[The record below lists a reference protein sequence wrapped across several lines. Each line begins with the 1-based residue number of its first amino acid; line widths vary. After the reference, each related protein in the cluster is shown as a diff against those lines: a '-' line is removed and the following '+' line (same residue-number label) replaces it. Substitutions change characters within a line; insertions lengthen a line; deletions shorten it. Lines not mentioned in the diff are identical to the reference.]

1 MNIREREPGEL
12 NQLRQRIRKEKDADR
27 RDRLR
32 AVVLAI
38 EGEEA
43 PMIARLLGRSRR
55 QIQDWAY
62 AYRDGG
68 IDAIHPPKSPGKRP
82 RVRGEIAEKLKTR
95 LNAGPTPE
103 DNVCTLRGKD
113 VQRILREEMG
123 VKLSLNAAYATLHRL
138 GYSCLSPRPRHEKQD
153 LAAQQ
158 KFKEESAPLLSTPSP
173 MRLRLAAGSAGSSL
187 WTKRGSGSRGR

>member
-1 MNIREREPGEL
+1 MNIREREPGDL
-12 NQLRQRIRKEKDADR
+12 KQLKGRIRKEKDADR

-43 PMIARLLGRSRR
+43 PTIARLLGRSRR

-62 AYRDGG
+62 AYRDRG
-68 IDAIHPPKSPGKRP
+68 IDAIHPPKAPGKTP
-82 RVRGEIAEKLKTR
+82 RVRGEIADKLRVR
-95 LNAGPTPE
+95 LDAGPTQA
-103 DNVCTLRGKD
+103 DKVCTLRGKD

-138 GYSCLSPRPRHEKQD
+138 GYSCLAPRPRHEKQD
-153 LAAQQ
+153 LAAQE
-158 KFKEESAPLLSTPSP
+158 KFKTDAAPFLSA
-173 MRLRLAAGSAGSSL
+173 R
-187 WTKRGSGSRGR
+187 SGS

>member
-1 MNIREREPGEL
+1 MNIREREWGEVKE
-12 NQLRQRIRKEKDADR
+12 LRARIRREKDADR

-43 PMIARLLGRSRR
+43 STIARLLGRSRR
-55 QIQDWAY
+55 QVQGWAY

-68 IDAIHPPKSPGKRP
+68 IDSIHPPKALGKRP
-82 RVRGEIAEKLKTR
+82 RVRGEIADKLRAR
-95 LNAGPTPE
+95 LNAGPTKG
-103 DNVCTLRGKD
+103 DRVCTLRGKD

-138 GYSCLSPRPRHEKQD
+138 GYSCLAPRPRHEKQD
-153 LAAQQ
+153 LAAQEE
-158 KFKEESAPLLSTPSP
+158 FKAQRAPFLSAP
-173 MRLRLAAGSAGSSL
+173 
-187 WTKRGSGSRGR
+187 SGS

>member
-1 MNIREREPGEL
+1 MDITARQPGDLQEL
-12 NQLRQRIRKEKDADR
+12 KRCIRKEKDADR

-43 PMIARLLGRSRR
+43 PVIARLLGRSRR
-55 QIQDWAY
+55 QVQGWAY

-68 IDAIHPPKSPGKRP
+68 IDAIHPPRPKGKP
-82 RVRGEIAEKLKTR
+82 PLVRGEIADKLKAR
-95 LNAGPTPE
+95 LSAGPTQA
-103 DNVCTLRGKD
+103 DKVCTLRGKD

-138 GYSCLSPRPRHEKQD
+138 GYSCLCPRPRHEKQD
-153 LAAQQ
+153 LVAQN
-158 KFKEESAPLLSTPSP
+158 KFKDDAAPFLSAP
-173 MRLRLAAGSAGSSL
+173 
-187 WTKRGSGSRGR
+187 SGG

>member
-1 MNIREREPGEL
+1 MHVREREPGDL
-12 NQLRQRIRKEKDADR
+12 KSFRLRIRREKDADR

-38 EGEEA
+38 EGEAA
-43 PMIARLLGRSRR
+43 PTIARLLGRSRR

-68 IDAIHPPKSPGKRP
+68 IDAIHPKRPPGKKP
-82 RVRGEIAEKLKTR
+82 RVRGEIAER
-95 LNAGPTPE
+95 LRARLDAGPTQA
-103 DNVCTLRGKD
+103 DKVCTLRGKD

-138 GYSCLSPRPRHEKQD
+138 GYSCLAPRPRHEKQD
-153 LAAQQ
+153 LAAQ
-158 KFKEESAPLLSTPSP
+158 KTFKDESAPFLSAPSP
-173 MRLRLAAGSAGSSL
+173 IRLHLTAGSAESSS
-187 WTKRGSGSRGR
+187 WTKPASASRAR